1 MMDGRDSVRFRTFT
15 RRTAILSAGTV
26 GLFGLLTGR
35 MFQLSVLQRERF
47 AMMAEDNRINLQ
59 LLAPQR
65 GRIYDRF
72 GVELAKTAQNFRLLL
87 IPERTPDAKA
97 TLARVGELIEL
108 SPNRVNRVL
117 RDIARSKPFNPVLVA
132 EGLTWDQFARI
143 NLNAPDLA
151 GLVPDVGELR
161 SYPFGPWL
169 SHVLGYVAGPTD
181 KDIEEEPE
189 LLSLPGF
196 RIGRSGVE
204 KAADRELRGKPDAS
218 HNEVNA
224 HGRVIRELAR
234 TKGRPGKDVVLSL
247 DMEVQ
252 KLAQERLAGQSGS
265 IVVMD
270 VNTGELISIVSAPGF
285 DPNAFTT
292 TVTPKIWRELNED
305 PLKPLLNKAITGVYP
320 PGSTYKP
327 VVALAALAT
336 GAMTPTTRV
345 HCSGATA
352 LGRHIFR
359 CWKRGGHGS
368 MDMTLAIKNSCDCYF
383 YECARRTGIEAIAAM
398 SRKFGIGQAYGLEIP
413 GEKKGLMPDPEWK
426 QRARHD
432 VWRDG
437 DTFNVGIG
445 QGAVLTTPLQLC
457 VMTARLANGG
467 KAVLPHVIKS
477 YDGENYVRP
486 SVEDL
491 GLNPEHVAIVH
502 HGMDAVTNQGGTAAR
517 SRIDVEGFDMAG
529 KTGTAQVR
537 RLTAE
542 LRGRNPDS
550 IPWKFRDHALFIAF
564 APVINPRY
572 AISVVVEHGG
582 GGSRMAAPIA
592 KDVMTLVAQ
601 RDPSRQKLF
610 VPPSRTASATPPLG
624 PKTDAT

>member
-1 MMDGRDSVRFRTFT
+1 MTDGRDSVRFRAFS
-15 RRTAILSAGTV
+15 RRTAILSAGTL

-65 GRIYDRF
+65 GRIYDRL
-72 GVELAKTAQNFRLLL
+72 GVELAKTAQNFRVLLV
-87 IPERTPDAKA
+87 PERTPDPLA
-97 TLARVGELIEL
+97 TLQRVAELVDL
-108 SPNRVNRVL
+108 PPVRVNRAL
-117 RDIARSKPFNPVLVA
+117 RDIRRSKPFNPVLVA
-132 EGLTWDQFARI
+132 EGLTWDQFARL
-143 NLNAPDLA
+143 NLHAPELT
-151 GLVPDVGELR
+151 GIIPDVGELR

-181 KDIEEEPE
+181 KDIAEEPE

-204 KAADRELRGKPDAS
+204 KAADRQLRGKPDAS

-234 TKGRPGKDVVLSL
+234 TKGRPGQDVVLSL

-252 KLAQERLAGQSGS
+252 KLAQERMVGQSGS
-265 IVVMD
+265 VVVMD

-292 TVTPKIWRELNED
+292 TVTPTVWRSLNED
-305 PLKPLLNKAITGVYP
+305 PLKPLLNKAITGMYP

-336 GAMTPTTRV
+336 GAMSPQTRV
-345 HCSGATA
+345 HCSGATS
-352 LGRHIFR
+352 LGRFVFR

-368 MDMTLAIKNSCDCYF
+368 MDMTAAIKNSCDCYF

-398 SRKFGIGQAYGLEIP
+398 SRKFGLGETYGLEIP
-413 GEKKGLMPDPEWK
+413 GEKSGLMPDPAWK
-426 QRARHD
+426 LRARND

-467 KAVLPHVIKS
+467 KAVKPHVIKS
-477 YDGENYVRP
+477 YDGEAFVRP
-486 SVEDL
+486 EAEDL

-517 SRIDVEGFDMAG
+517 SRLDVEGFDMAG

-537 RLTAE
+537 RLTDD
-542 LRGRNPDS
+542 LRGRSPES

-564 APVINPRY
+564 APVIKPRY
-572 AISVVVEHGG
+572 AISVIVEHGG
-582 GGSRMAAPIA
+582 GGSRIAAPIA
-592 KDVMTLVAQ
+592 KDIMTLVGQ
-601 RDPSRQKLF
+601 RDPARQKLF
-610 VPPSRTASATPPLG
+610 VPPARSVSAAPLPPG
-624 PKTDAT
+624 GANAT

>member
-1 MMDGRDSVRFRTFT
+1 MDGRDSVRYRAFS

-26 GLFGLLTGR
+26 GLFALLTGR
-35 MFQLSVLQRERF
+35 VFQLSVLQREQF

-65 GRIYDRF
+65 GRIYDRL

-87 IPERTPDAKA
+87 VPERTQDVKA
-97 TLARVGELIEL
+97 ALQHISELVPL
-108 SPNRVNRVL
+108 SPQRMNRVL
-117 RDIARSKPFNPVLVA
+117 RDVARSKPFNPVLVA
-132 EGLTWDQFARI
+132 EGLSWDEFAKI
-143 NLNAPDLA
+143 NLNAHSLA
-151 GLVPDVGELR
+151 GIEPDVGELR
-161 SYPFGPWL
+161 SYPFGAWL

-204 KAADRELRGKPDAS
+204 KAADKELRGKPGAS

-234 TKGRPGKDVVLSL
+234 TKGAPGKDVVLSL

-252 KLAQERLAGQSGS
+252 KLAQEKLVGQSGS
-265 IVVMD
+265 VVVMD

-305 PLKPLLNKAITGVYP
+305 PLKPLLNKAITGMYP

-327 VVALAALAT
+327 IVALAALSA
-336 GAMTPTTRV
+336 GAMTPHTRV
-345 HCSGATA
+345 HCSGATS
-352 LGRHIFR
+352 LGRHVFH

-368 MDMTLAIKNSCDCYF
+368 MDMTLAIKNSCDVYF

-398 SRKFGIGQAYGLEIP
+398 SRKFGLGQAYGLEIP

-426 QRARHD
+426 LRARKD
-432 VWRDG
+432 IWRDG
-437 DTFNVGIG
+437 DTYNVGIG

-467 KAVLPHVIKS
+467 KAVVPHVIKA
-477 YDGENYVRP
+477 YDGMNYARP
-486 SVEDL
+486 VPEDL
-491 GLNPEHVAIVH
+491 GLVPEHVAIVH
-502 HGMDAVTNQGGTAAR
+502 RGMDAVTNQGGTGAR
-517 SRIDVEGFDMAG
+517 SRLAVEGFDMAG

-542 LRGRNPDS
+542 LRGRSADS

-564 APVINPRY
+564 APVIQPRY
-572 AISVVVEHGG
+572 AISVIVEHGG
-582 GGSRMAAPIA
+582 GGSKTAAPIA
-592 KDVMTLVAQ
+592 KEIMTLVGQ
-601 RDPSRQKLF
+601 RDPARQKLF
-610 VPPSRTASATPPLG
+610 VPPSRTANAVPAQPG
-624 PKTDAT
+624 PADAT

>member
-1 MMDGRDSVRFRTFT
+1 MMDGRDSVRFRAFT
-15 RRTAILSAGTV
+15 RRTALLSAGTL

-35 MFQLSVLQRERF
+35 MFQLSVLERERF
-47 AMMAEDNRINLQ
+47 ATMAEDNRINLQ
-59 LLAPQR
+59 LLAPRR

-72 GVELAKTAQNFRLLL
+72 GVELARTAQNFRLLL
-87 IPERTPDAKA
+87 TPERTPDAKA
-97 TLARVGELIEL
+97 ALARVATLIEL
-108 SPNRVNRVL
+108 PQSRINRVL
-117 RDIARSKPFNPVLVA
+117 REIARSKPFNPVLVA
-132 EGLTWDQFARI
+132 EGLTWDEFARI
-143 NLNAPDLA
+143 NLHAPDLM
-151 GLVPDVGELR
+151 GLAPDVGELR

-181 KDIEEEPE
+181 KDIEEDPE

-204 KAADRELRGKPDAS
+204 KAADRALRGKPDAS

-234 TKGRPGKDVVLSL
+234 TPGKSGEDVVLSL

-252 KLAQERLAGQSGS
+252 KLAQERMAGHSGS
-265 IVVMD
+265 VVVMD
-270 VNTGELISIVSAPGF
+270 VNTGEIISIVSAPGY

-292 TVTPKIWRELNED
+292 TVSPKVWRALNED
-305 PLKPLLNKAITGVYP
+305 PLKPLLNKAITGMYP

-327 VVALAALAT
+327 IVALAALAT

-345 HCSGATA
+345 HCSGATS
-352 LGRHIFR
+352 LGRHVFH

-368 MDMTLAIKNSCDCYF
+368 MDMTLAVKHSCDVYF
-383 YECARRTGIEAIAAM
+383 YECARRTGIDAIAAM

-426 QRARHD
+426 KRARND
-432 VWRDG
+432 IWRDG
-437 DTFNVGIG
+437 DTYNVGIG

-467 KAVLPHVIKS
+467 KAVLPHLIKS
-477 YDGENYVRP
+477 YDGVPFVRP
-486 SVEDL
+486 TVEDI
-491 GLNPEHVAIVH
+491 GLDPAHVAIVH
-502 HGMDAVTNQGGTAAR
+502 EGMDAVTNQGGTAAR
-517 SRIDVEGFDMAG
+517 SRLDVEGFDMAG

-537 RLTAE
+537 RLTAA
-542 LRGRNPDS
+542 LRGRDPS
-550 IPWKFRDHALFIAF
+550 TIPYQFRDHALFIAF
-564 APVINPRY
+564 APVVKPRY
-572 AISVVVEHGG
+572 AIAVVVEHGG
-582 GGSRMAAPIA
+582 GGSRIAAPIA

-601 RDPSRQKLF
+601 RDPSHKKLF
-610 VPPSRTASATPPLG
+610 VPPSRSA
-624 PKTDAT
+624 DAVPAQDRKPNGA